1 MNKSLKIAG
10 ITVLAVVVVG
20 LIIWAYM
27 SQSGSNSSIMGNKT
41 NNVADIPEAMLEDQT
56 PEAAQAT
63 QELINDLITEGG
75 QEMQTIQAS
84 VAGADVVGENGEII
98 PSAEIKEIKTVV
110 VSPGTSGINV
120 ETGQVVTKTGE
131 IAANDV
137 RAGSQEAP
145 QSSFPID
152 VAELPKST
160 IKLAVTSNS
169 FTPAEFTVNRGQ
181 AVNLAVTN
189 ANETTFSEVFR
200 FDDESLKGVVLGLAK
215 GETRSITFN
224 APSQAGEYTFYSDM
238 FNHRAQG
245 AVGKMIVK

>member
-1 MNKSLKIAG
+1 MKKPLKIAG
-10 ITVLAVVVVG
+10 IVVLAVVVIG
-20 LIIWAYM
+20 LIVWAYM
-27 SQSGSNSSIMGNKT
+27 SQSGTNTGSFGNKV
-41 NNVADIPEAMLEDQT
+41 NAPAGVPEAMLEDQT

-63 QELINDLITEGG
+63 QELINDLVADGG
-75 QEMQTIQAS
+75 ETQTIQTS
-84 VAGADVVGENGEII
+84 ETVPGAEGENGEMA
-98 PSAEIKEIKTVV
+98 SSTVKEIKMVV

-120 ETGQVVTKTGE
+120 ETGKVITATGE
-131 IAANDV
+131 AVANDV
-137 RAGSQEAP
+137 QAGSQEAP

-152 VAELPKST
+152 AADLPKST

-189 ANETTFSEVFR
+189 ANESTFSEVFR

-224 APSQAGEYTFYSDM
+224 APDKAGEYTFYSDM
-238 FNHRAQG
+238 FNHRDQG